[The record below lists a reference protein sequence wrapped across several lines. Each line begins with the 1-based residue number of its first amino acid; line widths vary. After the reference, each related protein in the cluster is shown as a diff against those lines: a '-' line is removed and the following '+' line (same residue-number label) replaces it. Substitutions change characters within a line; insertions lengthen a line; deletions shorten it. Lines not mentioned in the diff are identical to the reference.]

1 MVPRKA
7 ESLKWRPAHGS
18 VVRYASIEVLGYDP
32 LWNHTDMLS
41 SVNYFLEMISMLLVK

>member
-7 ESLKWRPAHGS
+7 ESLMWQSTHGS
-18 VVRYASIEVLGYDP
+18 AVRYAGIEVSGYDP

-41 SVNYFLEMISMLLVK
+41 SVNYFLEMISVLFVK